1 MKRTLMVFI
10 LFGIILAMAG
20 GLLYWWGTPTLVA
33 VSPEAGA
40 TNVPAG
46 APLRLTFSRPLQAAS
61 LEGRLSTDPP
71 LAGKFFVEGNDLV
84 FTPELPWPSGQ
95 AVHVGLASGARA
107 AGWLPLPMRQA
118 ASWSFTTGQPQLV
131 YLYPSSGRGNLY
143 VRNLQTGESK
153 ALTDVDGEVLDYTIS
168 ANGTKLY
175 YSVSQGDGGSA
186 LFVVDR
192 LSGTSTRLLDC
203 PQALCRAPHVS
214 PKGDTL
220 AYERTELATAPQ
232 AARPQVRLLDLQ
244 SGDTRPVGD
253 SSHSTEGPSWSATGL
268 LAYYDAD
275 LAAFVLLNIQTGESI
290 RLSNQTGLSGAWD
303 PAGERFIMADIFLNP
318 VSTASD
324 PSVQP
329 MQSSRL
335 ILYQQASGRSDDL
348 SGADDLED
356 TGPIFS
362 PDGAWLAFARKYLD
376 LTRWTP
382 GRQLWIMRA
391 DGTEPRALTQDPQY
405 NHYDIAWSPTGQ
417 QLAYVRFNQTLMTE
431 PPEVWTISLDGT
443 RAERQV
449 VGGYSPQWLP

>member
-1 MKRTLMVFI
+1 MKRPLIVSI
-10 LFGIILAMAG
+10 LFVIILAMTG

-40 TNVPAG
+40 TDVPAG

-71 LAGKFFVEGNDLV
+71 LTGKFSIEGNDLV
-84 FTPELPWPSGQ
+84 FTPEQPWPSGQ
-95 AVHVGLASGARA
+95 AVQVRLVPGARA

-118 ASWSFTTGQPQLV
+118 ANWSFTTGQPQLV
-131 YLYPSSGRGNLY
+131 YLYPSTGQANLY

-168 ANGTKLY
+168 TNGTKFY
-175 YSVSQGDGGSA
+175 YSISRGDGGSA
-186 LFVVDR
+186 LFVLDR
-192 LSGTSTRLLDC
+192 LSGASTRVLDC
-203 PQALCRAPHVS
+203 PQALCRAPQLS
-214 PKGDTL
+214 PTGETL
-220 AYERTELATAPQ
+220 AYERTELSTAPQ
-232 AARPQVRLLDLQ
+232 QARPQVRLLDLQ
-244 SGDTRPVGD
+244 SGNTRPVGD
-253 SSHSTEGPSWSATGL
+253 PGHSTQGPSWSATGL

-275 LAAFVLLNIQTGESI
+275 LTAFVLLNTQTGEST
-290 RLSNQTGLSGAWD
+290 LLPNQTGLSGAWD
-303 PAGERFIMADIFLNP
+303 PTGERFIMADIFLNP

-335 ILYQQASGRSDDL
+335 ILYQRASGRSDDL
-348 SGADDLED
+348 SGADNLED
-356 TGPIFS
+356 TSPVFS

-382 GRQLWIMRA
+382 GRQLWVMRS
-391 DGTEPRALTQDPQY
+391 DGTDSRALTQDPQY

-417 QLAYVRFNQTLMTE
+417 QLAFVRFNQTLMTE
-431 PPEVWTISLDGT
+431 PPEVWTISLDGS

-449 VGGYSPQWLP
+449 AGGYAPQWLP